1 MIKKLLF
8 LLSFLLVRV
17 TYAQKTNPTILKST
31 ITSVGSTSVYPV
43 FNSKKNYEI
52 QQSIG
57 QSSIIGKKTT
67 GKTTVQQGFLNHVKI
82 FTINN
87 SDLEIIDESLNL
99 VISPNP
105 FIDHIKINFTRETKH
120 NIHIF
125 IYDTNGKVLFSKNYN
140 PTDSI
145 HIPMKYYTIGTYLIR
160 IQSGKDKFT
169 RKILKTE

>member
-1 MIKKLLF
+1 MKKIICFLLF
-8 LLSFLLVRV
+8 LNSCF
-17 TYAQKTNPTILKST
+17 AFSQQPTNKKYSLIKST
-31 ITSVGSTSVYPV
+31 ITTVGSSTVY
-43 FNSKKNYEI
+43 NKNYSV

-57 QSSIIGKKTT
+57 QSSIIGKKNT
-67 GKTTVQQGFLNHVKI
+67 GTTTVQQGFLNHVKI

-87 SDLEIIDESLNL
+87 SDIEIIDESLNL

-125 IYDTNGKVLFSKNYN
+125 IYDTNGKVLFSKKYN